1 MNLYCRSVIN
11 DSDTSPLIIHTN
23 NHDGDCFIIKYIGSF
38 IERSD
43 NVVDSGHYT
52 VPSGYI
58 RFRYISP
65 ENPITIMFDSE
76 HFISFEQ
83 IINESI
89 HILKIN
95 SSHSYYLEFYDTD
108 DIWKSYDSDHIS
120 IDQDLLMKLIINYGQ
135 TTHKIIFETYRCD
148 VPTQMIEQYVESDQL
163 IEDYIQ
169 NLIDIVVEELTE

>member
-38 IERSD
+38 VERSD

-83 IINESI
+83 IINDAFFLIASLIFLALTPKILTVSI
-89 HILKIN
+89 SGNSTTSIIILLSVNFI
-95 SSHSYYLEFYDTD
+95 
-108 DIWKSYDSDHIS
+108 
-120 IDQDLLMKLIINYGQ
+120 
-135 TTHKIIFETYRCD
+135 ETSLKKF
-148 VPTQMIEQYVESDQL
+148 VL
-163 IEDYIQ
+163 
-169 NLIDIVVEELTE
+169 